1 MITPLPLHLSLAQAS
16 RSLPMLSKDDEM
28 DLVVRAKAGDH
39 KATERLVLSHL
50 RMVVSSARRFAP
62 NADPNDLVQEGVL
75 GLMRALESFDLT
87 KGVRFSTYAREWMR
101 ERQLQHTQNVRSS
114 VMLGQGHA
122 RRRAT
127 YHLTRT
133 MEAVEQEAR
142 HQGQNPTRRD
152 ILERAARLLDIAPDE
167 AEAVLSRGAGDMSLN
182 TPVSHS
188 DEGESLDW
196 IDTLSDE
203 SGDVES
209 AIDRNRSHEAMGE
222 AISRAL
228 GCLSERERRIVVDR
242 HLSSNPPTLETLGA
256 QMNVSKE
263 RIRQIEARALEKM
276 SEALGGNRHVLLS
289 LMGRS

>member
-1 MITPLPLHLSLAQAS
+1 MITPLPLHLSLAEAS
-16 RSLPMLSKDDEM
+16 RSMPMLSKDTETE
-28 DLVVRAKAGDH
+28 LVVRAKAGDR

-75 GLMRALESFDLT
+75 GLMRALESFDLS

-114 VMLGQGHA
+114 VLLGQGHA

-127 YHLTRT
+127 FHLTRK
-133 MEAVEQEAR
+133 MEEVEQEAR
-142 HQGQNPTRRD
+142 RAGQNPTRRA
-152 ILERAARLLDIAPDE
+152 ILERAAFLLDIAPDE
-167 AEAVLSRGAGDMSLN
+167 AESVLARGAGDMSLN

-196 IDTLSDE
+196 IDTISDD
-203 SGDVES
+203 SLDVES
-209 AIDRNRSHEAMGE
+209 RIDSGRSTGAMGE

-228 GCLSERERRIVVDR
+228 ACLTERERRIVVDR

-256 QMNVSKE
+256 QMDISKE
-263 RIRQIEARALEKM
+263 RVRQVEARALEKM
-276 SEALGGNRHVLLS
+276 GAALGDKRHVLLS